1 MAQIQ
6 TEATRRHAIV
16 TTHLAQSTVELDHV
30 YARAGRTLVEAFD
43 HAGLLDQRLLCGH
56 CLYVSDADIA
66 RMARAGCHV
75 VHIPKCNATSGR
87 MAPTVK
93 LRDAGLNIALATDTQ
108 HGDMI
113 ELTRWALATARLQQG
128 RVTDQWQPRDVFAMA
143 TINGARALG
152 LSDEI
157 GSIELGKRADL
168 VVLDFRRPHLLPA
181 IDPLRTLVHTAQGR
195 DVEHVFV
202 DGEHV
207 VRDGRP
213 TKVDMDA
220 VIADASG
227 VIERLW
233 QRAA

>member
-1 MAQIQ
+1 MCS
-6 TEATRRHAIV
+6 RWPP
-16 TTHLAQSTVELDHV
+16 ST
-30 YARAGRTLVEAFD
+30 
-43 HAGLLDQRLLCGH
+43 
-56 CLYVSDADIA
+56 
-66 RMARAGCHV
+66 
-75 VHIPKCNATSGR
+75 
-87 MAPTVK
+87 
-93 LRDAGLNIALATDTQ
+93 
-108 HGDMI
+108 
-113 ELTRWALATARLQQG
+113 
-128 RVTDQWQPRDVFAMA
+128 
-143 TINGARALG
+143 ARALG